1 MVPWGAPQEQG
12 WRVRAGPLGGR
23 QGLRTWDEG
32 APRVE
37 EGVRR
42 GGGPHGRGE
51 GGCCGARP
59 SFPCMGSARFLI
71 SDPVG
76 REQE

>member
-42 GGGPHGRGE
+42 GGRPHGRGE
-51 GGCCGARP
+51 GGAAERVQASRVWGQP
-59 SFPCMGSARFLI
+59 GF
-71 SDPVG
+71 
-76 REQE
+76 